1 MDTTRSDSPTV
12 PADLTALTDTFRH
25 TRNDTLALCAPLAE
39 GELTCPAP
47 DGSAPLWHLGHTTWF
62 LETFL
67 LRPFAEQAVVVGHPL
82 YEAVFAQPPQAP
94 LVRPT
99 VEDVNAYRRR
109 IDQAVSELTTSGELD
124 RQPHIAGILKLSVEH
139 EHRHQEALLED
150 ILALYGASPFHPAYR
165 EAPASGERTETRPLG
180 WLEHPGGEV
189 WTGAGTEDFALADER
204 PRHRRWLPPFAL
216 ADRLVTNGEYLA
228 FVEDDGYRRPELW
241 LAAGWRARCAGDWHA
256 PAYWLRA
263 GDAWWT
269 MTLHGLL
276 PLDPAAPVAH
286 LSYYEA
292 DAYARWAGARLP
304 DEAEWEALTATRPV
318 TGHLRADG
326 LFLPR
331 PAPGEG
337 ELQLYGDLWEWT
349 RSPYAPY
356 PGHRPPCPP
365 LGEYDGRFPPGQLVL
380 RGGACV
386 TPAARLRPTLREHAA
401 ADCRR
406 RFTGLRL
413 ARDLD

>member
-1 MDTTRSDSPTV
+1 MDITRSDH
-12 PADLTALTDTFRH
+12 PAASADPAALIDAFRH
-25 TRNDTLALCAPLAE
+25 TRNDSLALCTPLAE
-39 GELTCPAP
+39 AELTCSAP
-47 DGSAPLWHLGHTTWF
+47 DGAAPLWHLGHTTWF

-67 LRPFAEQAVVVGHPL
+67 LRPFAERATVVGHPL
-82 YEAVFAQPPQAP
+82 YEALFSHPSQTP

-109 IDQAVSELTTSGELD
+109 IDQAVSELAASGELD
-124 RQPHIAGILKLSVEH
+124 RQPHVAELLELAVEH
-139 EHRHQEALLED
+139 ERRHQEALLED
-150 ILALYGASPFHPAYR
+150 ILALYGASPFHPTYR
-165 EAPASGERTETRPLG
+165 EAPPREERADARPLG
-180 WLEHPGGEV
+180 WVTHSGGEV
-189 WTGAGTEDFALADER
+189 WVGAGADGFALADER

-228 FVEDDGYRRPELW
+228 FMEDGGYRRPELW
-241 LAAGWRARCAGDWHA
+241 LAAGWRARCAGDWQA

-263 GDAWWT
+263 GEAWWT

-304 DEAEWEALTATRPV
+304 DEAEWETLATSLPLP
-318 TGHLRADG
+318 GPLRADG

-331 PAPGEG
+331 PASDPGPSQFHDE
-337 ELQLYGDLWEWT
+337 LWEWT

-356 PGHRPPCPP
+356 PGHRPPRPA
-365 LGEYDGRFPPGQLVL
+365 LGEYDGRFPPGHLVL

-386 TPAARLRPTLREHAA
+386 TPSARLRPTLREHAA